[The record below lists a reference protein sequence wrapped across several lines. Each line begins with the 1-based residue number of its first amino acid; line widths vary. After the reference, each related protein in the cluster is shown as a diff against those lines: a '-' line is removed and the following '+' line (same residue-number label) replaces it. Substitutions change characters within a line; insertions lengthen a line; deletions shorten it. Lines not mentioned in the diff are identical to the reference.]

1 MATAHTCG
9 VIVWGLLGAVIVIA
23 LHKQPSTATAAT
35 CAAAIVIGSII
46 MTILLWSV
54 THLNGTNHKHIFH
67 SARGR
72 LVARI
77 AVMAM
82 VLVIVG
88 AVEVLHGVL
97 IKRVLGCEWLLAM
110 CRRLLL
116 RRG

>member
-9 VIVWGLLGAVIVIA
+9 VIVGGLLGAVIVIA

-35 CAAAIVIGSII
+35 CAAIIIGSII
-46 MTILLWSV
+46 MAILLWSI

-77 AVMAM
+77 AVMAV